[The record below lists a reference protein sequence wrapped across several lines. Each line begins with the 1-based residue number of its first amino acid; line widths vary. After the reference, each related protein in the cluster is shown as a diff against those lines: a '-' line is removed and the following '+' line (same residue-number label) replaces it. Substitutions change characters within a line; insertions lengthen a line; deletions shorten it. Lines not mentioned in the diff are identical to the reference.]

1 MLSIITLW
9 TEMSM
14 GMEQLAKLPNINLSQ
29 VRNIGIAAHIDA
41 GKTTTTE
48 RILFYTGR
56 THRIGEVDA
65 GSATMDWMVQE
76 RERGITIT
84 SAVTTA
90 MWHDY
95 VINIIDTPGHV
106 DFTVEVERSLRVLDG
121 VVAVF
126 CAVGGVQPQSET
138 VWRQANRYAVPRIA
152 YINKMDRTGANF
164 FNVVDKMRDRLGAN
178 AVPMQIPIG
187 AEADFQGY
195 VDLLSMRA
203 YVYTDDLGLD
213 RREEDIPDDLVASAQ
228 TLRDELVEK
237 AAEGDD
243 ELTEKFLN
251 GEELSIEEIKR
262 GLRARTL
269 RNEVVPVFTGSSFK
283 NKGVQPLLDGIV
295 DYLPSPLDKPPV
307 IGSDPNDGSEI
318 VRHSDPDEPLA
329 ALVFKIATDPFVGK
343 LAFVRVYSGVL
354 RSGSAVMNGAKGKR
368 ERIGRLV
375 RMHADHREEVDELR
389 AGELGGVI
397 GLKLSTTGDTLCD
410 EHGMI
415 VLENIVFPEP
425 VISVAIE
432 PKTKA
437 DQDRMSV
444 ALGKLSDEDPTF
456 RTVTNAETGQ
466 TMIAGMGELHLEIIV
481 DRLSREFQVNAN
493 VGKPQVAYKESIRKK
508 ITAEGRFVR
517 QTGGRGQ
524 YGHVVLELAPLPPGS
539 GFKFETRVVG
549 GSVPKEYYK
558 AVEQGC
564 QEAVQCGM
572 LAGYPVVDISVTL
585 IDGSYH
591 EVDSSELAF
600 KVAAS
605 MAVKDGL
612 ERNDCY
618 LKEPVMKVEIDV
630 PDDYIGDVIGDLNA
644 RRGKIENLA
653 AAENNIQ
660 QISALVPLAEMFGY
674 TTVLRNLTQGR
685 GTSSM
690 EFGHYEEVPRQIQ
703 DAMIGMRRY
712 Y

>member
-1 MLSIITLW
+1 
-9 TEMSM
+9 
-14 GMEQLAKLPNINLSQ
+14 MEQLAKLPNINLSQ

-90 MWHDY
+90 MWHDH

-195 VDLLSMRA
+195 VDLLTMRA
-203 YVYTDDLGLD
+203 YIYTDDLGLEI
-213 RREEDIPDDLVASAQ
+213 REEDIPAELLDSAR
-228 TLRDELVEK
+228 TWREELVEK

-251 GEELSIEEIKR
+251 GEELSVEEIQR

-295 DYLPSPLDKPPV
+295 AYLPSPLDKPPV
-307 IGSDPNDGSEI
+307 VGNDPADGSEV

-354 RSGSAVMNGAKGKR
+354 KAGSAVMNGAKSKR

-493 VGKPQVAYKESIRKK
+493 VGKPQVAYKESIRKTV
-508 ITAEGRFVR
+508 TAEGRFVR

-524 YGHVVLELAPLPPGS
+524 YGHVVLELSPLPPGS

-549 GSVPKEYYK
+549 GTVPKEYFK

-572 LAGYPVVDISVTL
+572 LAGYPVVDVAVAL
-585 IDGSYH
+585 LDGSYH

-612 ERNDCY
+612 EKNDCY

-644 RRGKIENLA
+644 RRGKIEKLDV
-653 AAENNIQ
+653 AENNIQ

-690 EFGHYEEVPRQIQ
+690 EFGHYAEVPRQIQ
-703 DAMIGMRRY
+703 DAMIGMRRGY
-712 Y
+712 

>member
-1 MLSIITLW
+1 
-9 TEMSM
+9 
-14 GMEQLAKLPNINLSQ
+14 MEQLAKLPNINLSQ

-90 MWHDY
+90 MWHDH

-195 VDLLSMRA
+195 VDLLTMRA
-203 YVYTDDLGLD
+203 YIYTDDLGLEI
-213 RREEDIPDDLVASAQ
+213 REEDIPAELLDSAR
-228 TLRDELVEK
+228 TWREELVEK

-251 GEELSIEEIKR
+251 GEELSVEEIQR

-295 DYLPSPLDKPPV
+295 AYLPSPLDKPPV
-307 IGSDPNDGSEI
+307 VGNDPADGSEV

-354 RSGSAVMNGAKGKR
+354 KAGSAVMNGAKSKR

-493 VGKPQVAYKESIRKK
+493 VGKPQVAYKESIRKTV
-508 ITAEGRFVR
+508 TAEGRFVR

-524 YGHVVLELAPLPPGS
+524 YGHVVLELSPLPPGS

-549 GSVPKEYYK
+549 GTVPKEYFK

-572 LAGYPVVDISVTL
+572 LAGYPVVDVAVAL
-585 IDGSYH
+585 LDGSYH

-612 ERNDCY
+612 EKNDCY
-618 LKEPVMKVEIDV
+618 LKEPVIKVEIDV

-644 RRGKIENLA
+644 RRGKIEKLDV
-653 AAENNIQ
+653 AENNIQ

-690 EFGHYEEVPRQIQ
+690 EFGHYAEVPRQIQ
-703 DAMIGMRRY
+703 DAMIGMRRGY
-712 Y
+712 